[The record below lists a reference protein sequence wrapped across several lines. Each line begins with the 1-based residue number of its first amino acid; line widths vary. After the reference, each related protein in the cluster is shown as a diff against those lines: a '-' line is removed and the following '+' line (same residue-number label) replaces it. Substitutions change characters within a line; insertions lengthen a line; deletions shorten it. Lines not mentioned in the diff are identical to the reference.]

1 MARKRGKM
9 ALYEVMSKVHA
20 RTEQNRTVEPLLPPK
35 KPEPVISVKPV
46 PAAKEIEVPE
56 VQETVNWR
64 KKPRYLQYN
73 LGRIEFSVPYQLAI
87 TAGLG
92 LVLLL
97 LLAFRF
103 GQYSAGSNPQKTVS
117 QPAGNS
123 GVGNNSRSGTSLPGL
138 ASPAT
143 LTATTTATENTD
155 RTENSTPVNRGNVMA
170 LGDPDGTNV
179 IVIAEYHAQRDLEP
193 VQKYFGGNGIPTA
206 LYQVGNKYQLWTIDR
221 FKDNPANPGTKGN
234 EVIKRI
240 ERIGK
245 DYKAPDNYESFAPHK
260 FSDAYGRKLEKS
272 VLELLEN

>member
-9 ALYEVMSKVHA
+9 ALYEVMSKAHGRA
-20 RTEQNRTVEPLLPPK
+20 EQSRTIEPLQPQK

-46 PAAKEIEVPE
+46 PVVEEIEVPE

-73 LGRIEFSVPYQLAI
+73 LGRIEFSIPYQLAI

-92 LVLLL
+92 LLLLL

-103 GQYSAGSNPQKTVS
+103 GQYSSRQQPVS
-117 QPAGNS
+117 PPAGNS
-123 GVGNNSRSGTSLPGL
+123 VVGDNSRSGTALPGL

-143 LTATTTATENTD
+143 RPTTEIDNTE
-155 RTENSTPVNRGNVMA
+155 RTVSSTTGTPVSRENITT

-179 IVIAEYHAQRDLEP
+179 IVIAEYKAVRDLQP
-193 VQKYFGGNGIPTA
+193 VQQFFSENGIPTQ
-206 LYQVGNKYQLWTIDR
+206 LYQVGDKVQLWTVDK

-234 EVIKRI
+234 EVIKYI
-240 ERIGK
+240 EKIGK
-245 DYKAPDNYESFAPHK
+245 NYKAPDNYESFAPHK
-260 FSDAYGRKLEKS
+260 FSDAYGRK
-272 VLELLEN
+272 VEN